1 LLLEIMSLAKEMTRM
16 HCQGLPKERHMQED
30 FVQSCVVA
38 MMYDISKLAL
48 VQARFLVTAHAH
60 VVA

>member
-1 LLLEIMSLAKEMTRM
+1 MSLAKEMIRT
-16 HCQGLPKERHMQED
+16 HCQSLPKERHMQED

-38 MMYDISKLAL
+38 MMCDISELAP